1 MIIGHISICLLEA
14 SWLFCISTKLD
25 TPLELLP
32 TSPNIKNKFN
42 IKTCIPTLAM
52 AIAVELSLKVQW
64 LSLWEGNLNTSIVSL
79 ADNHRSSKIH
89 NISKP
94 FTTDSG
100 ILSDYSLVNFV
111 RIVAH
116 FARGEE
122 VVDKAKQWSSYEVLI
137 IDICWTN
144 PKFEQNLSLPKQVLF
159 QYVSSCKSARLQHCN
174 FANRDTCNCDIHV
187 SL

>member
-1 MIIGHISICLLEA
+1 M
-14 SWLFCISTKLD
+14 D
-25 TPLELLP
+25 LLP
-32 TSPNIKNKFN
+32 TFPNIKNKFN

-64 LSLWEGNLNTSIVSL
+64 LSLWEGNLNTYIVSL
-79 ADNHRSSKIH
+79 ADNHWSSLKNTQYIQA
-89 NISKP
+89 IYKG
-94 FTTDSG
+94 TTHSR
-100 ILSDYSLVNFV
+100 ILSDYSLVSFV

-122 VVDKAKQWSSYEVLI
+122 VVDKAKQWSSHESLI

-159 QYVSSCKSARLQHCN
+159 QYVSSCKVKTL
-174 FANRDTCNCDIHV
+174 
-187 SL
+187 